1 MDTQEND
8 EVRAQVRTAYAKV
21 ARGQDGCSIGCC
33 GSEAGGSLM
42 LGYTADDLSSVPDG
56 ADLGL
61 GCGNPQAIAALK
73 PGETVLDLGSGAG
86 FDCFLAAKR
95 VGRTG
100 RVIGVDMTPEMV
112 AKARD
117 NARRVEAPNVDFRLG
132 EIEHLPVL
140 DGSVDAILSNCVIN
154 LSPDKAAVF
163 REAFRVLKPGGRLA
177 ISDVIATSPMPPE
190 LAESLEAYTGCVAG
204 AASAETL
211 SRLLAEAGFEEVSI
225 RVRDGS
231 GAIMEQC
238 MPGSSDYVASAT
250 VEGYKPGGSSRS
262 CCGPA
267 CCDPK
272 GPAA

>member
-1 MDTQEND
+1 MEPSKND
-8 EVRAQVRTAYAKV
+8 ETRAQVRTAYAKV
-21 ARGQDGCSIGCC
+21 ARGEDGCSIGCC
-33 GSEAGGSLM
+33 GTDGGGSLM
-42 LGYTADDLSSVPDG
+42 LGYSADDLSSVPEG

-112 AKARD
+112 TKARD
-117 NARRVEAPNVDFRLG
+117 NARRVEATNVDFRLG

-140 DGSVDAILSNCVIN
+140 DASVDAILSNCVIN
-154 LSPDKAAVF
+154 LSPDKGAVF

-177 ISDVIATSPMPPE
+177 ISDVIATKTMPAE
-190 LAESLEAYTGCVAG
+190 LAKNIEAYTGCVAG

-211 SRLLAEAGFEEVSI
+211 RRFLSEAGFEQVTI
-225 RVRDGS
+225 TVRAGS
-231 GAIMEQC
+231 DAIMEQC
-238 MPGSSDYVASAT
+238 MPGSSTYVASA
-250 VEGYKPGGSSRS
+250 VIEGTKPGGGGGS
-262 CCGPA
+262 CCGPS
-267 CCDPK
+267 CCE
-272 GPAA
+272 GTGA